1 MVKFTFPNLFRVNGV
16 YSCNNLSKIKDGAYV
31 INLDEFKS
39 IATHWIALCVNG
51 KNKIYFDSFGV
62 EHIPK
67 EIAKLIGNKNIVTNI
82 LKIQTYSSIMS
93 GYLCIGFIDL
103 MLKSKSW
110 LDYTNFFLA
119 NEYQKNDKIILK
131 YSQ

>member
-82 LKIQTYSSIMS
+82 LKIQTYSLIMS

-103 MLKSKSW
+103 MLKSKS
-110 LDYTNFFLA
+110 
-119 NEYQKNDKIILK
+119 
-131 YSQ
+131 